1 MIQVILR
8 NDSLTLTG
16 HANSNK
22 KGQDFVCC
30 GASTIIYTTTSW
42 FEKDDINFTEDESIP
57 LIEIKLKKKTIKNKE
72 YLQLAYQQLVCL
84 AKHNKKYMKCK
95 TLK

>member
-8 NDSLTLTG
+8 NDSLTLRG
-16 HANSNK
+16 HANNNK
-22 KGQDFVCC
+22 KGKDLVCC
-30 GASTIIYTTTSW
+30 GASTIIYTTTNW
-42 FEKDDINFTEDESIP
+42 FEKDDIDFKEDKSIP
-57 LIEIKLKKKTIKNKE
+57 LIEIKLKKKTAKNKE

-84 AKHNKKYMKCK
+84 AKHNKKYLKCK

>member
-1 MIQVILR
+1 MIQVILHK
-8 NDSLTLTG
+8 DGLTLTG
-16 HANSNK
+16 HANNDT
-22 KGQDFVCC
+22 KGQDLVCC

-42 FEKDDINFTEDESIP
+42 FEKDDIDFKEDKSIP
-57 LIEIKLKKKTIKNKE
+57 SIEIKLKKKTIKNKE